1 MFRKLLLVTV
11 SCLFSAMAFGGACRG
26 KACAY
31 TYFGKDAD
39 GCLEIRNGGRDD
51 IQVTVYTVGS
61 GAITVR
67 IASGDT
73 GKVYKTGRNCV
84 PATDYVRAD
93 AEFDG
98 GIFAPP
104 R

>member
-1 MFRKLLLVTV
+1 MFRKLLLVLVGCLV
-11 SCLFSAMAFGGACRG
+11 SATAMGAACRG

-31 TYFGKDAD
+31 AYFGKDSD

-51 IQVTVYTVGS
+51 IQVTVYTAGS

-73 GKVYKTGRNCV
+73 EKVYKTGRTCV
-84 PATDYVRAD
+84 PAADYVRAD

-98 GIFAPP
+98 GVFAPP